1 MDTPTSKPATEP
13 GQDSKILAA
22 IAYLW
27 FLSIVML
34 VLKRQDAFVQFH
46 ARQGLLLLIISIVGW
61 FILPFIAWLVQI
73 IVFVGIVYGFMQA
86 MHGKYWKLPYI
97 GSLAEKLKL

>member
-22 IAYLW
+22 VAYLW

-46 ARQGLLLLIISIVGW
+46 ARQGLLLLIISIAGW
-61 FILPFIAWLVQI
+61 IIPPLAWLVQI
-73 IVFVGIVYGFMQA
+73 IVFVAIVYGFMQA
-86 MHGKYWKLPYI
+86 VNGKYWTLPYI
-97 GSLAEKLKL
+97 GKWAEKIKL

>member
-1 MDTPTSKPATEP
+1 MDTPTSKPATGP

-46 ARQGLLLLIISIVGW
+46 ARQGLLLLIISIAGW
-61 FILPFIAWLVQI
+61 IIPPLAWLVQI
-73 IVFVGIVYGFMQA
+73 IVFVAIVYGFLQA
-86 MHGKYWKLPYI
+86 LGGKYWKIPYI